1 MATHG
6 TIYCLTVDLRPS
18 LVPLLA
24 LSDNG
29 IRIQGSFVASR
40 KGVRDMLSFC
50 AERNLNAEI
59 EQYPL
64 NSLGLQNAMG
74 ALQNGQVRYKCVF
87 YSSNA
92 KI

>member
-6 TIYCLTVDLRPS
+6 TIYFLTVDLKPS

-29 IRIQGSFVASR
+29 LRIQGTFVASR
-40 KGVRDMLSFC
+40 KGVRDMLNFC
-50 AERNLNAEI
+50 AERNIHPEI

-64 NSLGLQNAMG
+64 NAEGIENAMK
-74 ALQNGQVRYKCVF
+74 AMQNGKVRYKCVF
-87 YSSNA
+87 SRLSA
-92 KI
+92 RL